1 MLQIK
6 INLPQILTWP
16 IRLHNVSPLYQSKV
30 VGSMKTGLWA
40 KEAAEIS
47 IFVILKMEWWEFF
60 SH

>member
-6 INLPQILTWP
+6 INLPQILTSP
-16 IRLHNVSPLYQSKV
+16 IRPHNVSPLYQSKV

-47 IFVILKMEWWEFF
+47 ILLY
-60 SH
+60 